1 MVHSDVLRLK
11 LKKRNNL
18 LLKLAASSWGA
29 DVPTLRTTALA
40 LVFSAA
46 EYHFPSP
53 SGFFEMQLNE
63 IRELSDLRYSIFY
76 RILKYNL
83 HFQPSV

>member
-29 DVPTLRTTALA
+29 DVPTLRTATLA
-40 LVFSAA
+40 LVFFSVA
-46 EYHFPSP
+46 EYCSTVWINNTYVSKIDAQFIY
-53 SGFFEMQLNE
+53 LLLKL
-63 IRELSDLRYSIFY
+63 RETHR
-76 RILKYNL
+76 
-83 HFQPSV
+83 Q